1 MEGTG
6 GRVAQATWRVTGG
19 GMAGKGH
26 VQKKKGAK
34 HATMN

>member
-26 VQKKKGAK
+26 VQKKKVLS
-34 HATMN
+34 TQP